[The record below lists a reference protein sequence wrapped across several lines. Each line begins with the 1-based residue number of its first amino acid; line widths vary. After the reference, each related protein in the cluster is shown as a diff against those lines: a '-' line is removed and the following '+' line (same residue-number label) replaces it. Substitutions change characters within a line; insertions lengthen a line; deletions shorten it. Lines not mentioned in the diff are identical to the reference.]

1 MLKRSK
7 PTLLLLYISLI
18 LTPLTAKDH
27 PAPQILKDSKEK
39 DIILKRSASLN
50 KYLRQHPSPSPKYP
64 VINNLP
70 QEFIQVFPEQ
80 IPAPDLEVESTITS
94 RDVDFDLR
102 AAAHLLRRTTFG
114 PIWEGI
120 NWAHNGGLDATVDAL
135 LEEQPVPDPPGDWID
150 DPMPPYDSLT
160 PEQLDSLNNAYRE
173 QRAETRSWIIDNM
186 LEEEASIHETM
197 TLFWHDHFATSAQK
211 VSFPPAMY
219 HHYALLREYALGNIK
234 DFVKAMAVDPAM
246 LKWLDNDKNRYRHL
260 YVTGDSDEWS
270 GYGRKLIDEDEDGVY
285 TKTIGLNPGL
295 YRYLYTCGGFS
306 IYEDVPDEC
315 AYIDPNDDTP
325 LRAFG
330 MNNEDVILDPHS
342 WGGCPEEGY
351 NHGPMVVNFNVD
363 MTGVDL
369 QGGAV
374 HVTGTMDDW
383 SGFGLTLMPNGD
395 GTYSGS
401 MELEPGVY
409 EYLYTVTGEF
419 DDWSGWGMVG
429 NPPLGSNCDWNPDDQ
444 WANFGFA
451 LINTDTLTMNN
462 VWAECLVDDSYFHHV
477 TFQVSEN
484 PCPLAGINENFSRE
498 LLELFTIG
506 VGNYSQEDVV
516 EAARAYTGYTT
527 DGLETFFIE
536 NRHDF
541 GSKTFMGQTG
551 YWFGD
556 DIVDIIFEQEETAR
570 FFARKI
576 YQWFVYYNPDE
587 QAVDAL
593 ADILRE
599 NDYEIKPML
608 EALFKSELFFDEN
621 FRGAKYGGGIV
632 HVLSP
637 IRQMY
642 ITDIVPPEGET
653 RNRVLLMFQELFGQ
667 AVLYPP
673 DVSGWLGYRNWINTF
688 TLPYRKLF
696 TNAVIDGYVYD
707 FPMGFQPDVLEFASH
722 FPSPDDAEQL
732 IDDMI
737 LYFYDIQST
746 EHTRQL
752 LLDQLL
758 QGLDPYNWSLTIPE
772 AEDRLKGT
780 IKLLMRYPDF
790 QLK

>member
-39 DIILKRSASLN
+39 DIILKRSESLN

-707 FPMGFQPDVLEFASH
+707 FPMGFQVDVLEFASH
-722 FPSPDDAEQL
+722 FSNPNDAEQL

-737 LYFYDIQST
+737 LYFYDIQPT

-758 QGLDPYNWSLTIPE
+758 QGLDPYNWALTIPE

>member
-1 MLKRSK
+1 MLKKSK
-7 PTLLLLYISLI
+7 PTLLLLCISLI
-18 LTPLTAKDH
+18 LTPLTAKDQ
-27 PAPQILKDSKEK
+27 PEPQILKDSKEK
-39 DIILKRSASLN
+39 DIILKRSESLN
-50 KYLRQHPSPSPKYP
+50 KYLRQYPSPSPKYP

-80 IPAPDLEVESTITS
+80 IPAPDIEVGSTITS

-722 FPSPDDAEQL
+722 FPNPDDAEQL

-737 LYFYDIQST
+737 LYFYDILT
-746 EHTRQL
+746 TDHTRQL

>member
-39 DIILKRSASLN
+39 DIILKRSESLN

-642 ITDIVPPEGET
+642 ITDIVPPEGQT
-653 RNRVLLMFQELFGQ
+653 RNRVLLMFQEYFGQ
-667 AVLYPP
+667 AILYPP

-722 FPSPDDAEQL
+722 FPNPDDAEQL

-737 LYFYDIQST
+737 LYFYDILT
-746 EHTRQL
+746 TDHTRQL